1 MRDDADD
8 DPTLAAT
15 VAAVWRQAR
24 VSCPHPDLLSSWLQ
38 GGVDGAAARFL
49 DFHLGESDCPAC
61 NAVVE
66 DLRARDDRAGRP
78 EVDAAGVR
86 ALRSTLTALRS
97 QRG

>member
-49 DFHLGESDCPAC
+49 AFHLGESDCPAC
-61 NAVVE
+61 N
-66 DLRARDDRAGRP
+66 AGRP